1 MSKTEELLNKF
12 FYIQT
17 GTFMQGRKIK
27 LVSAWENHQDR
38 ITTLT

>member
-17 GTFMQGRKIK
+17 ETFMQGRKIK
-27 LVSAWENHQDR
+27 LVNHQDR